1 MNEKETLNLKNDNR
15 LDLSEAEDNFLKIEK
30 KYHEEGFTFDDPKFL
45 QDCYE
50 RAVKILNIDTIDM
63 DEFKHLYNVEKDKET
78 IQRIEE
84 KIKAKNIK
92 EEEIN
97 VKIATIW
104 EAILHEL
111 IEQACYLGDNITT
124 KRTCKYDDLVN
135 SIDDILEIES
145 EGQHRTADHLA
156 VVIDA
161 TFSQNIDKKIA
172 RIEKEINNGELG
184 KLKYFESDFLEFKGE
199 KTGIPKFIL
208 GIDRQNLESVTALWY
223 ENRGN
228 LLAKH
233 PLQIII
239 LEEIIKQ
246 AQYFRDYAEKV
257 KQPAVVEKYEK
268 LYQIFVQIKKDR
280 EDELAEISSNEDNKT
295 IINRDGVY
303 GAIRNL

>member
-1 MNEKETLNLKNDNR
+1 MNEKGILNLKNDNR
-15 LDLSEAEDNFLKIEK
+15 LDLSGVEDNFLKIEK

-63 DEFKHLYNVEKDKET
+63 DEFKHLYHVEKDKET

-84 KIKAKNIK
+84 KIQAKNIK

-97 VKIATIW
+97 AKIATIW

-111 IEQACYLGDNITT
+111 IEQDCYLGDNITT
-124 KRTCKYDDLVN
+124 KRTCKYDDFVN
-135 SIDDILEIES
+135 GIDDILEIES

-161 TFSQNIDKKIA
+161 TFSQNIDKKIN

-246 AQYFRDYAEKV
+246 AEYFRDYAKKV
-257 KQPAVVEKYEK
+257 NQPAVVEKYEK

-280 EDELAEISSNEDNKT
+280 EDELAETSSKEDNKT

-303 GAIRNL
+303 GAIRKL